1 LSITTDTKKHVKNKT
16 KITFNNREVGYVMV
30 EFIEWH
36 VDDICDDC
44 FEEDECTQ
52 CHRDLVDINTY
63 DFVHR
68 LIANTK
74 EFPDWKGVS
83 EIYFTT
89 DSTWLCYGGKDAD
102 GNILITRMI
111 PIHNIDNI
119 HIDTTEPKFSE
130 SKINHLDTSEKKSLK

>member
-1 LSITTDTKKHVKNKT
+1 MLSITTDTKKHVKNKT

-44 FEEDECTQ
+44 LEEDECTQ

-63 DFVHR
+63 DFIHR

-74 EFPDWKGVS
+74 EFPDWKGVA

-89 DSTWLCYGGKDAD
+89 DSTYNLCEKSTSSI
-102 GNILITRMI
+102 GNPCTCKM
-111 PIHNIDNI
+111 
-119 HIDTTEPKFSE
+119 
-130 SKINHLDTSEKKSLK
+130 